1 MQNSK
6 KLFVALALV
15 AGLAFSVI
23 NTAFATTVNCSSSD
37 ETCYKETTSVLF
49 GLVKTERIVYGS
61 ATSVEISN

>member
-1 MQNSK
+1 MKKSK

-37 ETCYKETTSVLF
+37 ETCYSETTSILF
-49 GLVKTERIVYGS
+49 GLITRERIVYGS
-61 ATSVEISN
+61 ASSVEM